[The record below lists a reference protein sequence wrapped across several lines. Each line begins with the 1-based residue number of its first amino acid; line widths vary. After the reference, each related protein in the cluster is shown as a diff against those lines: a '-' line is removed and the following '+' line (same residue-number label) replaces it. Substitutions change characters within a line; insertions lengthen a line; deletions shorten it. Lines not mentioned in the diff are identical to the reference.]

1 MVKHRRPRPTGGR
14 LNTDTIEM
22 LLRHGV
28 SAFVTD
34 NLGETQMHVLAYYG
48 SCSLFQF
55 CLEHNRYPN
64 IFISTL
70 CRETLL
76 HRAAHGNQVGII
88 ERLLAEGARIN
99 DSAFRLQRCLKAVN
113 LLLDHGAKATDIIQE
128 GWTALH
134 RVADLHNEHHEGVTA
149 LIERLV
155 GLGADTEARTI
166 VPGDRYRYSLGGYH
180 LRLSLQTPL
189 HWAASNGSVTVV
201 KELLRHGA
209 NPVARDNAGSTPAL
223 CAAYAQACD
232 SRSYFIAK
240 RQQVIKLL
248 PTHGA
253 RLEDK
258 DASGRGVSDWAAANG
273 LTLQ

>member
-1 MVKHRRPRPTGGR
+1 MARQHPELALHPAAEANDTRSSPDTVRAVQVLLERGADVHIRDKRGATAIARAMVKHRRPRPTGGR

-55 CLEHNRYPN
+55 CLEHHRYPN

-99 DSAFRLQRCLKAVN
+99 DRTSS
-113 LLLDHGAKATDIIQE
+113 
-128 GWTALH
+128 GWTAL
-134 RVADLHNEHHEGVTA
+134 LFA
-149 LIERLV
+149 LTERLEI
-155 GLGADTEARTI
+155 AEMF
-166 VPGDRYRYSLGGYH
+166 
-180 LRLSLQTPL
+180 
-189 HWAASNGSVTVV
+189 
-201 KELLRHGA
+201 K
-209 NPVARDNAGSTPAL
+209 
-223 CAAYAQACD
+223 
-232 SRSYFIAK
+232 SR
-240 RQQVIKLL
+240 
-248 PTHGA
+248 
-253 RLEDK
+253 
-258 DASGRGVSDWAAANG
+258 
-273 LTLQ
+273 